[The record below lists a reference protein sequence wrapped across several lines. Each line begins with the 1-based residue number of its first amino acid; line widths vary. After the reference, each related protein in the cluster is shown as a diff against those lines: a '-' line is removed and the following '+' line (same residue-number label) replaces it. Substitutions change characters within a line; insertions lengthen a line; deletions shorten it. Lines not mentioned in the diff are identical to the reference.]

1 MKPDSGLFFELSVFN
16 EFRASHS
23 LAGFETPHFHLF
35 KVAAVFRVPHPLT
48 GDRVLDLVFL
58 QKVLDCS
65 LHPLHNCHLNS
76 TLPFSPTSENLCVWL
91 REELVRQ
98 LPDAPLHSVSIELA
112 DLDGR
117 SMGKATLGP

>member
-1 MKPDSGLFFELSVFN
+1 MSADSRLFFELSVFN

-35 KVAAVFRVPHPLT
+35 KVAATFRVPFPLS

-58 QKVLDCS
+58 QRVLDCS
-65 LHPLHNCHLNS
+65 LHPIQNRYLNEA
-76 TLPFSPTSENLCVWL
+76 LPFSPTSENLCVWL

-98 LPDAPLHSVSIELA
+98 LPDAPLHSVSVELA
-112 DLDGR
+112 DLEGR
-117 SMGKATLGP
+117 AMGKAILGP